1 MSDRDPG
8 QDASD
13 YRNLLR
19 SPYDPDPGDEGR
31 KEGESDLPWVPA
43 VVSATLGA
51 LVVGVF
57 VVFAVVTGPDAPEE
71 VTTSTTLAASVAPE
85 QDTGPPPSFV
95 AVTED
100 VAATVTGFSDA
111 ERGSVAAV
119 ATAVDAGV
127 DPATVPA
134 LDVAYWALVQPEGE
148 QPMRSQYSEKGAIGN
163 ITVEFPPGPVA
174 AERALVPYVSVGEA
188 VTETFTIELDP
199 TVPQAIEGQRLELTT
214 GDVVV
219 IDRLTI
225 GDGWGWSEWSTER
238 SAVAKVD
245 VVVTFVDTDDP
256 GTDDVVDPTQ
266 LLSPHLVPLRQGTG
280 VPPLAPLYGFTGSDG
295 LARFAEPLSTS
306 NAPTAITV
314 EFRVTVPAD
323 IERGTEIPLPPA
335 G

>member
-1 MSDRDPG
+1 MSDRDPH
-8 QDASD
+8 QDTSD
-13 YRNLLR
+13 YRNLLQ
-19 SPYDPDPGDEGR
+19 SPYDPDPGEGHR
-31 KEGESDLPWVPA
+31 REGESDLPWVPA
-43 VVSATLGA
+43 VMSATLGA
-51 LVVGVF
+51 LLVGVF
-57 VVFAVVTGPDAPEE
+57 VVFAVATGPDAPEE
-71 VTTSTTLAASVAPE
+71 VTTSTTLAASTAPE

-100 VAATVTGFSDA
+100 VAATVTGVSDT
-111 ERGSVAAV
+111 ERGSVATV
-119 ATAVDAGV
+119 VTAVDAGV

-134 LDVAYWALVQPEGE
+134 LDVAYWTLSQPDGE

-174 AERALVPYVSVGEA
+174 EDRALVPYVAVGEPI
-188 VTETFTIELDP
+188 TEAFTFELDAA
-199 TVPQAIEGQRLELTT
+199 VPQTVEGQRLELST

-219 IDRLTI
+219 IEGLTM
-225 GDGWGWSEWSTER
+225 GDGWGWLDWSTEG

-245 VVVTFVDTDDP
+245 AIVTFVGTDDP
-256 GTDDVVDPTQ
+256 GTEDVVDPTQ
-266 LLSPHLVPLRQGTG
+266 LLSPHLVPLRPGTG
-280 VPPLAPLYGFTGSDG
+280 VPPLAPLYGFTGSDR

-323 IERGTEIPLPPA
+323 IARGTEIPLPPA